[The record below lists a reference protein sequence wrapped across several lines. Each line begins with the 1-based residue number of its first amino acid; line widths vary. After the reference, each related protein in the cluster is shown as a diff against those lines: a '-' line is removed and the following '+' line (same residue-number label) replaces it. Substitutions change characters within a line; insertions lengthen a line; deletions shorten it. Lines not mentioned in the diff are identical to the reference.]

1 MLDITKRKQ
10 AEEELRQKTEIL
22 EKIFDNVP
30 VMISFRGADGT
41 LKSSIE

>member
-30 VMISFRGADGT
+30 VMISFEAQTER
-41 LKSSIE
+41 